1 MGKKVRLKYLMG
13 ITIIVLLFFSC
24 VNKTDKN
31 ESDKQNNI
39 TVNYDLGSEED
50 EIKTIHV
57 FVALCDNKYQGITR
71 VSPSLGNGQN
81 VNTNLYWG
89 ALYGIRTYFKKSND
103 WKLLTAQKKKGALLE
118 RLIFKHIEKN
128 YILIADA
135 YDGKYIKQCTLDF
148 LNGSCGNQKDT
159 LLINGRTIGLGGNAS
174 LLCYIGHDGLMDF
187 QLSETFV
194 NTDGIKR
201 DVIILAC
208 YSKRYFSPHLKN
220 ANVNPLVWT
229 TNLMAPEAYTLH
241 DALAGFINGETN
253 EEIRE
258 RAAAAYAK
266 YQKCSINA
274 AEGLLVTDW

>member
-1 MGKKVRLKYLMG
+1 VRLKYIMG
-13 ITIIVLLFFSC
+13 ITIIFLLFFSC
-24 VNKTDKN
+24 VKKTDKN

-39 TVNYDLGSEED
+39 TVNYDLGSED
-50 EIKTIHV
+50 DINTIHV

-71 VSPSLGNGQN
+71 VSASLGNGQN
-81 VNTNLYWG
+81 LNTNLYWG
-89 ALYGIRTYFKKSND
+89 ALYGIRTYFKRSDD
-103 WKLLTAQKKKGALLE
+103 WKLLTAQKKKGPLLE
-118 RLIFKHIEKN
+118 RLIFKHIKKN
-128 YILIADA
+128 HILIADA

-174 LLCYIGHDGLMDF
+174 LLAYIGHDGLMDF

-194 NTDGIKR
+194 NTDNIKR

-208 YSKRYFSPHLKN
+208 YSKRYFSPHLES

-266 YQKCSINA
+266 YQKCSVNA
-274 AEGLLVTDW
+274 AKGLLVTN